1 MTPQQRFLLLL
12 ILVGALATVLGLVS
26 VALALSVAD
35 VAGVDNRVSLIAYG
49 VVLLSL
55 LVQGGLIT
63 PVTRI
68 FKIETPA

>member
-12 ILVGALATVLGLVS
+12 A
-26 VALALSVAD
+26 
-35 VAGVDNRVSLIAYG
+35 AYG

-55 LVQGGLIT
+55 LVQGGLPS